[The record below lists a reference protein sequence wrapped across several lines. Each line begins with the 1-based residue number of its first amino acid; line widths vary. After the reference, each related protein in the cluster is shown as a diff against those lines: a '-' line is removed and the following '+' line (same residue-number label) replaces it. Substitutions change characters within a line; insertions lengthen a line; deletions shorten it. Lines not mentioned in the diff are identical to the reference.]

1 MHLDWHQIATQRNSV
16 FAKHMMHVK
25 DVNRAVTST
34 GSLRLEWR
42 VSFLCGLMALAACF
56 RPKFTNRKVARPCRQ
71 PAMCCKSEASV
82 MTCHDKCSTLN
93 SCESALPYLPWQ
105 DLLGL
110 VPCPSARSLS
120 RSCCKMP
127 AGFHGCF
134 KCLYIWNAWYVV
146 TTSQISQFT
155 ALFQTSK
162 PVNFEVSSDCTN
174 LFGCRMCTL

>member
-1 MHLDWHQIATQRNSV
+1 MPPTC
-16 FAKHMMHVK
+16 HVLQ
-25 DVNRAVTST
+25 VRI
-34 GSLRLEWR
+34 
-42 VSFLCGLMALAACF
+42 
-56 RPKFTNRKVARPCRQ
+56 
-71 PAMCCKSEASV
+71 ASV

-127 AGFHGCF
+127 AGFHGRF
-134 KCLYIWNAWYVV
+134 KCLYIWNAWYAA

-174 LFGCRMCTL
+174 LFGCRMCTCDSGVPPKLYHHTFLQPKLNTFQVYPTNCRDSRRGVSNQSQDQNSKDSTGDSPLDH

>member
-1 MHLDWHQIATQRNSV
+1 MESV
-16 FAKHMMHVK
+16 VFVRP
-25 DVNRAVTST
+25 DGL
-34 GSLRLEWR
+34 GSMFSAEIY
-42 VSFLCGLMALAACF
+42 
-56 RPKFTNRKVARPCRQ
+56 
-71 PAMCCKSEASV
+71 KSEGRQAMPPTCHVLQVRIASV

-127 AGFHGCF
+127 AGFHGRF
-134 KCLYIWNAWYVV
+134 KCLYIWNAWYAA